1 MLSKVLAFLLINCGL
16 SAPLWNDPRFINV
29 RDSINRNPAGT
40 WKAAIHPGI
49 QYDNKQALQGMCGTK
64 MDVQLLQAQATQQRP
79 KNPASGGNR
88 RLQAIPSFYDLR
100 QAYPQCSSISLIRTQ
115 SNCGSCWAISAASAL
130 SDLYC
135 INSVK
140 AGLLKERSFSA
151 QDMLECCSRTTC
163 GSGPNQGC
171 NGGYVQGGYLFG
183 LTNGI
188 VTGENFMNYNTCKPY
203 AFSPFNAAAALA
215 IAPSC
220 SYACTNPTIFRTTY
234 YADKVYTKGYTI
246 LSQFFYTVPQTI
258 AAAQQAIMAKGSITA
273 AIDVYS
279 DLMYYSSGVYQRIST
294 SYYIGG
300 HAIKI
305 IGWGTDSS
313 GLDYWIVANS
323 WGVGWGM
330 GGFVNFKR
338 GTNHCRIESLMV
350 QGNL

>member
-1 MLSKVLAFLLINCGL
+1 MISQTLACLLLSLTFA
-16 SAPLWNDPRFINV
+16 APLWNDPRFVNI
-29 RDSINRNPAGT
+29 RDSINNNPAGT

-49 QYDNKQALQGMCGTK
+49 RYDNKQALQAMCGTK
-64 MDVQLLQAQATQQRP
+64 IDVQLLQAQETKSTQTKP
-79 KNPASGGNR
+79 VNSGSR

-100 QAYPQCSSISLIRTQ
+100 QTYPQCSSISLIRNQ
-115 SNCGSCWAISAASAL
+115 SNCGSCWAVSAAAAL
-130 SDLYC
+130 SDLFC
-135 INSVK
+135 ISSVK
-140 AGLLKERSFSA
+140 TGKFRERSFSA

-163 GSGPNQGC
+163 GTGPNQGC
-171 NGGYVQGGYLFG
+171 NGGYLQGGYLFG

-203 AFSPFNAAAALA
+203 GFSPFNAAAANA

-220 SYACTNPTIFRTTY
+220 SYNCANPSVYKTSFY
-234 YADKVYTKGYTI
+234 SDKQYTKGYTI
-246 LSQFFYTVPQTI
+246 LSQFFNTVPQTV
-258 AAAQQAIMAKGSITA
+258 AAAQRAIMTNGSITA

-279 DLMYYSSGVYQRIST
+279 DFMFYSSGVYQRIST

-300 HAIKI
+300 HAVKI
-305 IGWGTDSS
+305 IGWGTDST

-323 WGVGWGM
+323 WGASWGM

-350 QGNL
+350 QGLL